1 MNHYFK
7 SCSGPPAGICLKVS
21 DGFSFFNRSHSAHNM
36 GAMQKAISIDPII
49 ENVTAYASG
58 LNNFP
63 SMPCSHGFMFAGSE
77 WT

>member
-1 MNHYFK
+1 
-7 SCSGPPAGICLKVS
+7 
-21 DGFSFFNRSHSAHNM
+21 M